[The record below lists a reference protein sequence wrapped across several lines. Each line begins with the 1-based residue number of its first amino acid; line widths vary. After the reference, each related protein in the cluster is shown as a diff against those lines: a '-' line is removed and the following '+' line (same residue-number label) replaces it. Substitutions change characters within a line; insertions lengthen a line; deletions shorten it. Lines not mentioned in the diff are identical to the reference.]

1 MPSKRREM
9 AFGSLLLVPTRNGI
23 HKGPASQGRGVP
35 VVKMGEVYHA
45 DIVKDAERD
54 LLDLTPDEL
63 NRLEVLVDDLLF
75 CRTSLVAEGVGH
87 CALVGELSQR
97 TTFASNLI
105 RVRLDQDKA
114 DPRYWFYYFRSPMG
128 QEQLLTL
135 ARGTSVTTITGP
147 DIAALDVPVSDIS
160 AQRSI
165 ARILGALDDK
175 IELNRKMNETLEQ
188 MARAIFKACFT
199 YPYEGLPM
207 LMAGKPPSSFPLPLG
222 EGGRRSSEGHVG
234 MVDSPLGKIPKGW
247 SVVPLGE
254 LFAVGLG
261 GAWGQDA
268 PTKSASTAVRCLRG
282 IDCHELAEGG
292 TPQVPIRWLSAG
304 QAMDRI
310 LADGTI
316 IVEGSGS
323 FCGRSLLW
331 DSAFHRVVQEPVVYS
346 NFCKR
351 LDAKCTVSQALVAW
365 QQMRE
370 AYRAGEM
377 QAFRT
382 GTAFP
387 NFDAHGA
394 LANLLVIRPPA
405 SVADTF
411 AEFYSLGR
419 RTDLMAQSRTL
430 AAIRDALLPKL
441 ISGEIRTAS
450 DEVRSTN
457 WERLAGEIQTTNDA
471 RRSTKRE
478 VRESNTGRSR

>member
-188 MARAIFKACFT
+188 MARAIFKSWFVDFE
-199 YPYEGLPM
+199 PFRD
-207 LMAGKPPSSFPLPLG
+207 K
-222 EGGRRSSEGHVG
+222 G
-234 MVDSPLGKIPKGW
+234 MIDSPLGNIPKGW
-247 SVVPLGE
+247 EAKRLIEVVEVNPTRPMRRGTVAAYLDMQNMPTSGHGPLGWIE
-254 LFAVGLG
+254 RPFGSGTRFVNGDTLLARITPCLENGKTSFVDFLPSGQTGWGSTEYIVLRPRPPFPPEYGYLLARDESFREHAIQNMTGSSGRQRVPPESLDDYLLPKPPGGIAEEFGRVVAPLFA
-261 GAWGQDA
+261 
-268 PTKSASTAVRCLRG
+268 SA
-282 IDCHELAEGG
+282 
-292 TPQVPIRWLSAG
+292 
-304 QAMDRI
+304 
-310 LADGTI
+310 
-316 IVEGSGS
+316 
-323 FCGRSLLW
+323 
-331 DSAFHRVVQEPVVYS
+331 
-346 NFCKR
+346 
-351 LDAKCTVSQALVAW
+351 
-365 QQMRE
+365 
-370 AYRAGEM
+370 RA
-377 QAFRT
+377 
-382 GTAFP
+382 
-387 NFDAHGA
+387 ND
-394 LANLLVIRPPA
+394 
-405 SVADTF
+405 D
-411 AEFYSLGR
+411 
-419 RTDLMAQSRTL
+419 QSRTL
-430 AAIRDALLPKL
+430 AAIRDALLPRL
-441 ISGEIRTAS
+441 LSGEI
-450 DEVRSTN
+450 DIRS
-457 WERLAGEIQTTNDA
+457 
-471 RRSTKRE
+471 
-478 VRESNTGRSR
+478 